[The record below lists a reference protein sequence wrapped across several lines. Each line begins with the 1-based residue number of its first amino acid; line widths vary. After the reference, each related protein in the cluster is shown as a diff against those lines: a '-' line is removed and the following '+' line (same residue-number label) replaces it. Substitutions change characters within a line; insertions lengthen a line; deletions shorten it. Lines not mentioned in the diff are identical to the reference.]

1 MTEAL
6 KMPDGTAFTVVES
19 GRTNGGAQIVFE
31 ITMAPGAMGPPRHTH
46 TGQEEWWTVH
56 SGELD
61 VQVGEEWQT
70 IAAGETV
77 IVPEGVV
84 HTLKN
89 RSAGTVV
96 FHDGHRPALD
106 FEDYIE
112 DLDRLT
118 RAGKLKPKLG
128 LREMVYGS
136 MVLVRHR
143 PMQITAGSPQRIG
156 ETVLATA
163 GRLLGLKTS

>member
-1 MTEAL
+1 MTEPL
-6 KMPDGTAFTVVES
+6 KMPDGTTFTVVES
-19 GRTNGGAQIVFE
+19 GRTNDGAQIVFE

-46 TGQEEWWTVH
+46 TGQEEWWTVQ
-56 SGELD
+56 SGELA
-61 VQVGEEWQT
+61 VQVGDEWQT
-70 IAAGETV
+70 ITAGETLT
-77 IVPEGVV
+77 VPAGVV

-89 RSAGTVV
+89 RSSGTVV

-118 RAGKLKPKLG
+118 RAGKLKPKMG
-128 LREMVYGS
+128 LREMTYGC
-136 MVLVRHR
+136 MVLVSHR
-143 PMQITAGSPQRIG
+143 PMQITAGSGQRIG

-163 GRLLGLKTS
+163 GRLLGLDTA